1 MVKPAKIACLD
12 MNLQKARMHMGV
24 QVLVT
29 DPAELEKIRG
39 READII
45 KERIQKLLAA
55 GANVVLTT
63 KGIDD
68 LSLKYFVEQGVL
80 ACRRVPIE
88 DLRQALPACRPTF
101 ACRRLAALLHGLMG
115 HLYRYC
121 NLQADCDIN
130 GWDCGQHAGRPGR
143 QREL

>member
-45 KERIQKLLAA
+45 KERIQKLLAV

-88 DLRQALPACRPTF
+88 DLRQALPACSPTV
-101 ACRRLAALLHGLMG
+101 ALLPCIMARLVRHF
-115 HLYRYC
+115 HRCCY
-121 NLQADCDIN
+121 LQADRKIN
-130 GWDCGQHAGRPGR
+130 WCDCGQHAGRPGR